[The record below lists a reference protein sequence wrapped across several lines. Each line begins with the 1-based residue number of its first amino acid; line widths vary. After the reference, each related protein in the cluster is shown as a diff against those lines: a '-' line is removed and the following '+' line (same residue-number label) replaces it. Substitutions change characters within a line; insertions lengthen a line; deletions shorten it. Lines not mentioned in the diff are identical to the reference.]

1 MGIMERI
8 KEIEAEMARTQK
20 NKATNYHLGT
30 LKAKVAKL
38 RSELFLEQ
46 QGGGGGGS
54 GGEGFDVARNGDAR
68 VALIGFPSVGKS
80 SLLNHLTATESL
92 AAGYEFTTLTCIPGV
107 LKYKGSKI
115 QVLDLPGIIE
125 GAAHGAGRGKEVI
138 AVARSAD
145 AILIVLDA
153 GKEGLQKHRDILE
166 RELETV
172 GIRLNQRRPDVTVTK
187 RKAGGGGVRFAST
200 VPQPLLGPEPEKLV
214 TQILRE
220 YRIMAADVLAREEI
234 TVDQLVDVVQGNRL
248 YKPCLYLYNKI
259 DTVTIE
265 EVDQLARMPHSIVGS
280 VQMGFNIADPLEDD
294 LLKQKMWEYL
304 GLTRV
309 YTKRKGTLQLEAYL
323 CCFHFVMKAATQV
336 RFVCF
341 LFFIKSILSLLGS
354 PPDLSEPVIL
364 SEIRKGTKVKSLCAN
379 ISSELLRDFN
389 YSLVWG
395 RSAKHAPQRCG
406 LNHNLADQDVVQIV
420 TKTIKQQQNDKAY
433 VALAQQFQDK
443 HSKKRLEA
451 KKQKQSRLRG

>member
-1 MGIMERI
+1 MGVMEKI

-30 LKAKVAKL
+30 LKAKLARL
-38 RSELFLEQ
+38 RNELFVE
-46 QGGGGGGS
+46 QGGGGGGG

-80 SLLNHLTATESL
+80 SLLSELTSTESL

-153 GKEGLQKHRDILE
+153 GKEGLQRHREILE

-172 GIRLNQRRPDVTVTK
+172 GIRLNQKRPDVTVSK
-187 RKAGGGGVRFAST
+187 RKAGGGVRFAST
-200 VPQPLLGPEPEKLV
+200 VPQPNLGPEPEKLV
-214 TQILRE
+214 TQILKE
-220 YRIMAADVLAREEI
+220 YRVMSADVLAREAI
-234 TVDQLVDVVQGNRL
+234 TVDQLVDVVQGNRE

-265 EVDQLARMPHSIVGS
+265 EIDQLARMPHSMVGS
-280 VQMGFNIADPLEDD
+280 VAQHYNIGLAEEDD
-294 LLKQKMWEYL
+294 RLKQNLWKYL

-309 YTKRKGTLQLEAYL
+309 YTKRKG
-323 CCFHFVMKAATQV
+323 
-336 RFVCF
+336 
-341 LFFIKSILSLLGS
+341 S
-354 PPDLSEPVIL
+354 PPDLEEPVVL
-364 SEIRKGTKVKSLCAN
+364 SEIRKGTTVKSLCAN
-379 ISSELLRDFN
+379 ISSEMLRDFN
-389 YSLVWG
+389 YALVWG
-395 RSAKHAPQRCG
+395 TSAKHTPQRCG
-406 LNHNLADQDVVQIV
+406 LTHPLDDEDVVQIV
-420 TKTIKQQQNDKAY
+420 TKTVKQQQNDKNYNILVQA
-433 VALAQQFQDK
+433 ANDK
-443 HSKKRLEA
+443 HAKKRLEA

>member
-1 MGIMERI
+1 MEKI

-30 LKAKVAKL
+30 LKAKLARL

-46 QGGGGGGS
+46 SGGGGGGS
-54 GGEGFDVARNGDAR
+54 AQSEGFSVARNGDAR

-80 SLLNHLTATESL
+80 SLLSQMTETKSE

-107 LKYKGSKI
+107 LRYKGSKI

-125 GAAHGAGRGKEVI
+125 GAAHGAGRGKEVV

-153 GKEGLQKHRDILE
+153 GKEGLQKHREILE

-172 GIRLNQRRPDVTVTK
+172 GIRLNQKPPDVTLSK
-187 RKAGGGGVRFAST
+187 RKAGGGIRFSST
-200 VPQPLLGPEPEKLV
+200 VVQTELGPEPEKVV
-214 TQILRE
+214 TQICRE
-220 YRIMAADVLAREEI
+220 YKISSADILAREI
-234 TVDQLVDVVQGNRL
+234 VTVDQLVDVVQGNRE

-280 VQMGFNIADPLEDD
+280 VAEGFNIGATDEDD
-294 LLKQKMWEYL
+294 LLKQKLWEYL

-309 YTKRKGTLQLEAYL
+309 YTKRKG
-323 CCFHFVMKAATQV
+323 
-336 RFVCF
+336 
-341 LFFIKSILSLLGS
+341 S
-354 PPDLSEPVIL
+354 PPDLEEPVVL
-364 SEIRKGTKVKSLCAN
+364 SEIRKGTSVKSLCAN
-379 ISSELLRDFN
+379 ISSEMLRDFN
-389 YSLVWG
+389 YALVWG
-395 RSAKHAPQRCG
+395 TSAKHAPQRCG
-406 LNHNLADQDVVQIV
+406 INHPLEDQDVVQV
-420 TKTIKQQQNDKAY
+420 VAKTVKQQQQDKTYVQFSQLANDKHA
-433 VALAQQFQDK
+433 
-443 HSKKRLEA
+443 KKRLEA
-451 KKQKQSRLRG
+451 KKQKQARLRG

>member
-1 MGIMERI
+1 MGVMEKI

-30 LKAKVAKL
+30 LKAKLARL
-38 RSELFLEQ
+38 RNELFVEQ
-46 QGGGGGGS
+46 SGGGGGG

-68 VALIGFPSVGKS
+68 IALIGFPSVGKS
-80 SLLNHLTATESL
+80 SLLTTLTSTESE

-153 GKEGLQKHRDILE
+153 GKEGLQRHREILE

-172 GIRLNQRRPDVTVTK
+172 GIRLNQRKPDVTVTQ
-187 RKAGGGGVRFAST
+187 RKTGGGGVRFAST

-220 YRIMAADVLAREEI
+220 YKVVAADVLAREAI
-234 TVDQLVDVVQGNRL
+234 TVDQLVDVIQGNRE

-259 DTVTIE
+259 DMVTIE
-265 EVDQLARMPHSIVGS
+265 EIDQLARMPHSIVGS
-280 VQMGFNIADPLEDD
+280 VSQGFNISLDPSEDD
-294 LLKQKMWEYL
+294 LLKQMLWKYL
-304 GLTRV
+304 GLTRI
-309 YTKRKGTLQLEAYL
+309 YTKRKG
-323 CCFHFVMKAATQV
+323 
-336 RFVCF
+336 
-341 LFFIKSILSLLGS
+341 S
-354 PPDLSEPVIL
+354 PPDLEEPVVL
-364 SEIRKGTKVKSLCAN
+364 SEIRKGTTVKSLCSN
-379 ISSELLRDFN
+379 VSSELLRDFH
-389 YSLVWG
+389 YALVWG
-395 RSAKHAPQRCG
+395 TSAKHAPQRCG
-406 LNHNLADQDVVQIV
+406 LGHNLQDQDVVQIV
-420 TKTIKQQQNDKAY
+420 AKTVKQQQQDKAY
-433 VALAQQFQDK
+433 SVIAQAANDK
-443 HSKKRLEA
+443 HAKKRLEA
-451 KKQKQSRLRG
+451 KKQKQKRLRG

>member
-1 MGIMERI
+1 MEKI
-8 KEIEAEMARTQK
+8 QEIEAEMARTQK

-30 LKAKVAKL
+30 LKAKLAKL
-38 RSELFLEQ
+38 RSELFVEQ
-46 QGGGGGGS
+46 SGGGGGG

-80 SLLNHLTATESL
+80 SLLSKALTTTESL

-107 LKYKGSKI
+107 LRYKGSKI
-115 QVLDLPGIIE
+115 QILDLPGIIE

-153 GKEGLQKHRDILE
+153 ANEGLQNHREILE

-172 GIRLNQRRPDVTVTK
+172 GIRLNQKPPDVTVTK
-187 RKAGGGGVRFAST
+187 RKTGGGGVRFAST
-200 VPQPLLGPEPEKLV
+200 VPQPHLGPEPEKTV

-220 YRIMAADVLAREEI
+220 YKLTAADVLAREVI
-234 TVDQLVDVVQGNRL
+234 TVDQLVDVVQGNRE

-259 DTVTIE
+259 DMITIE
-265 EVDQLARMPHSIVGS
+265 EVDSLARMPHSIVGS
-280 VQMGFNIADPLEDD
+280 VAKSFNIGGPTDDD
-294 LLKQKMWEYL
+294 LLKKKIWEYL

-309 YTKRKGTLQLEAYL
+309 YTKRKGKTDA
-323 CCFHFVMKAATQV
+323 
-336 RFVCF
+336 
-341 LFFIKSILSLLGS
+341 LFYSLWVSSTNGCVSFSVGS
-354 PPDLSEPVIL
+354 PPDLEDPVIL
-364 SEIRKGTKVKSLCAN
+364 SAIRKGTKVKSLCAN

-395 RSAKHAPQRCG
+395 ISAKHSPQRCG
-406 LNHNLADQDVVQIV
+406 LQHQLHDQDVVQIV
-420 TKTIKQQQNDKAY
+420 TKTVKQQQADKGF
-433 VALAQQFQDK
+433 VALSQAAADK
-443 HSKKRLEA
+443 HAKKRFEA

>member
-1 MGIMERI
+1 MGVMEKI

-30 LKAKVAKL
+30 LKAKLAKL

-46 QGGGGGGS
+46 SGGGGGGS
-54 GGEGFDVARNGDAR
+54 GEGFSVARNGDAR

-80 SLLNHLTATESL
+80 SLLSGLTTTESE

-107 LKYKGSKI
+107 LNYKGSKI

-153 GKEGLQKHRDILE
+153 GKEGLQKHREILE

-172 GIRLNQRRPDVTVTK
+172 GIRLNEKPPDVTVSK
-187 RKAGGGGVRFAST
+187 RKTGGGGVRFAST
-200 VPQPLLGPEPEKLV
+200 VPQPHLGPEPEKVV

-220 YRIMAADVLAREEI
+220 YKITACDVLAREEI
-234 TVDQLVDVVQGNRL
+234 TVDQLVDVVSGNRE

-265 EVDQLARMPHSIVGS
+265 EIDQLARMPHSIVGS
-280 VQMGFNIADPLEDD
+280 VAEGFNIAGPMEDD
-294 LLKQKMWEYL
+294 LLKQKIWEYL
-304 GLTRV
+304 GLTRI
-309 YTKRKGTLQLEAYL
+309 YTKRKG
-323 CCFHFVMKAATQV
+323 
-336 RFVCF
+336 
-341 LFFIKSILSLLGS
+341 S
-354 PPDLSEPVIL
+354 PPDLVEPVIL
-364 SEIRKGTKVKSLCAN
+364 SQIRKGTSVKSLCDN
-379 ISSELLRDFN
+379 ISSEMLRDFN
-389 YSLVWG
+389 YALVWG
-395 RSAKHAPQRCG
+395 KSAKHAPQRCG
-406 LNHNLADQDVVQIV
+406 LTHNLDDEDVVQIV
-420 TKTIKQQQNDKAY
+420 PRTVKQQQNDRNY
-433 VALAQQFQDK
+433 TNLAQSFADK
-443 HSKKRLEA
+443 HAKKRLEA
-451 KKQKQSRLRG
+451 KKQKQARLRG